1 MQKTSNLGLNII
13 EANDQFNFECL
24 NENFQKL
31 DVPTSSFPSGGIII
45 WSGSE
50 TNIPS
55 GWVICDGNN
64 GTPDLRGRFILG
76 SSNSHTIGSV
86 GGEET
91 HILTVNEM
99 PRHIHSINVGT
110 GRTLRGTAMGDNTSN
125 YSASNKS
132 SNTSYTG
139 NTQAHNNMP
148 PYYVLCFIMKV

>member
-13 EANDQFNFECL
+13 ESNDTFNFESL

-50 TNIPS
+50 ANIPS
-55 GWVICDGNN
+55 GWVLCDGNN

-76 SSNSHTIGSV
+76 KSDSYAIGST

-91 HILTVNEM
+91 HKLTINEM
-99 PRHIHSINVGT
+99 PAHNHQITAYSGGMNDVVGK
-110 GRTLRGTAMGDNTSN
+110 GTSGGSPIIATTTSV
-125 YSASNKS
+125 
-132 SNTSYTG
+132 G
-139 NTQAHNNMP
+139 NNQAHNNMP
-148 PYYVLCFIMKV
+148 PYYALCYIMKV